1 MFVLRYFK
9 CSVWN
14 YICAWY
20 CKMFGK
26 IWKKT
31 QWQITRII
39 TWLSEF
45 HIHWWFVIVVVI
57 VLKNLYQAWKDLEE
71 ECCSA
76 RKILIIKA
84 ISQEQ
89 MTKEIFVWRLVC
101 ACRILVAWKMSTIPY
116 LVSFINSLPNSLWCW
131 LKLILGLTWHRSSP
145 WRTANVGRFG
155 CAKYTVN
162 IRNN

>member
-1 MFVLRYFK
+1 MFFLQYFK

-26 IWKKT
+26 TQKKT

-39 TWLSEF
+39 IWLLEF
-45 HIHWWFVIVVVI
+45 HIHWWFVVVVVI
-57 VLKNLYQAWKDLEE
+57 VLKDLYEAWKDLEE
-71 ECCSA
+71 EGCPA

-89 MTKEIFVWRLVC
+89 MTEEIFVWILFC
-101 ACRILVAWKMSTIPY
+101 PCRILVALKMSTIPY
-116 LVSFINSLPNSLWCW
+116 LVSFINSLPSSLWHS

-145 WRTANVGRFG
+145 WRTANAERFG
-155 CAKYTVN
+155 YAKYTVKVS
-162 IRNN
+162 NN

>member
-1 MFVLRYFK
+1 MSGVLDEIICVHDIPKFLGK
-9 CSVWN
+9 C
-14 YICAWY
+14 
-20 CKMFGK
+20 KRK
-26 IWKKT
+26 

-45 HIHWWFVIVVVI
+45 HIHWWFVVVVVI
-57 VLKNLYQAWKDLEE
+57 VLKDLYEAWKDLEG

-89 MTKEIFVWRLVC
+89 MAEEMFVWRFFC
-101 ACRILVAWKMSTIPY
+101 ACRILVALKMSTIPY
-116 LVSFINSLPNSLWCW
+116 LVSFISSLPSSLWCS
-131 LKLILGLTWHRSSP
+131 LKLILGLTWRRNSP
-145 WRTANVGRFG
+145 WRTANVERFG

-162 IRNN
+162 ISNN